1 MSWTHLQQVL
11 QGRFLLTTS
20 YQKVGRS
27 SQVPPV
33 DVDLRTSK
41 KNYLTEKFQQGEWLG
56 RKNDSASVVRS
67 MISAVD
73 SQGKRMFS
81 SEEFLAASQ
90 VTGFFSRQRILSLT
104 MMNLKRRL
112 NVPPTQEATIEE
124 LIDE

>member
-11 QGRFLLTTS
+11 QGRFLLTAS

-56 RKNDSASVVRS
+56 RKNDSASVARS

-73 SQGKRMFS
+73 SHGKRMFS

-90 VTGFFSRQRILSLT
+90 VTGLFSRQRILSLT

-112 NVPPTQEATIEE
+112 NVPPTQEATMEE